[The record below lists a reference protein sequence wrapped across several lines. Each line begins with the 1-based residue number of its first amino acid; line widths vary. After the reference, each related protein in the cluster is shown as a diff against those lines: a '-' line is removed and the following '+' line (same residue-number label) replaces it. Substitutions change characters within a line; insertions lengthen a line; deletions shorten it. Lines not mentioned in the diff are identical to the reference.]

1 MQNGGYYIAASDYF
15 DLALL
20 GDYYTNGSY
29 GFRVESNYNVKYK
42 FRGTLA
48 VRFENLISGERG
60 FQTIAKVIFTIS
72 VGLTAKMP
80 SRIPTVDFR
89 HL

>member
-1 MQNGGYYIAASDYF
+1 MADIIS
-15 DLALL
+15 LRVIILIIALL

-42 FRGTLA
+42 FRGNLA
-48 VRFENLISGERG
+48 VRFENLISGERD
-60 FQTIAKVIFTIS
+60 FQTIAKVIFTTS
-72 VGLTAKMP
+72 VGLIAKIPNPIQTA
-80 SRIPTVDFR
+80 DFR